1 MKKPSKQ
8 TIVVGVAALWTLLQV
23 LAFYI
28 DQGYMVV
35 DPSLETA
42 IKVAEQVVK
51 LLKEA
56 IKLLG

>member
-1 MKKPSKQ
+1 MKKPSKR

>member
-23 LAFYI
+23 LTFCI

>member
-1 MKKPSKQ
+1 MKKPSKR
-8 TIVVGVAALWTLLQV
+8 TIVVGVAALWALLQV
-23 LAFYI
+23 LTFCI
-28 DQGYMVV
+28 DQEYMVV